1 MHYTVCD
8 LLLDVVQN
16 SIEAKAR
23 NVRISLEERD
33 GRLLVEVED
42 DGRGMDEETL
52 RRAQDP
58 FYTEPGKHPERRVG
72 LGVPFLIQ
80 TVEASGGTY
89 EITSAPNRGTRL
101 HFDLDLGNVDTPP
114 MGDLP
119 GTLRQMLCYE
129 GPYEMDIIRRRG
141 ASGYEIKRSEL
152 IEALGELER
161 VGVLGLLQDFL
172 ESQEAWI
179 DEEAEHGTDDPR

>member
-1 MHYTVCD
+1 VCD

-16 SIEAKAR
+16 SIEAGAR
-23 NVRISLEERD
+23 NVTLLLEERER
-33 GRLLVEVED
+33 RLKVEIAD

-52 RRAQDP
+52 RRAKDP

-72 LGVPFLIQ
+72 LGIPFLIQ
-80 TVEASGGTY
+80 TVESCGGSY
-89 EITSAPNRGTRL
+89 EIESVPKQGTRL
-101 HFDLDLGNVDTPP
+101 RFDLDPANVDTPP

-119 GTLRQMLCYE
+119 GTIRQMLCYE
-129 GPYEMDIIRRRG
+129 GAYEMEIIRRRG
-141 ASGYEIKRSEL
+141 AAGYEVKRSQL
-152 IEALGELER
+152 IETLGELET

-179 DEEAEHGTDDPR
+179 EEEAEHGTDDTR

>member
-16 SIEAKAR
+16 SIEAEAR
-23 NVRISLEERD
+23 NVTVHLEERD
-33 GRLLVEVED
+33 GRLTVEVAD

-58 FYTEPGKHPERRVG
+58 FYTEPGKHPGRRVG

-80 TVEASGGTY
+80 TVETCGGSY
-89 EITSAPNRGTRL
+89 EMESAPKRGTKLR
-101 HFDLDLGNVDTPP
+101 FDLDLEHVDTPP
-114 MGDLP
+114 MGELP
-119 GTLRQMLCYE
+119 DTLRQMLCYQ
-129 GPYEMDIIRRRG
+129 GGYEMEIIRRRG
-141 ASGYEIKRSEL
+141 AAGYELKRSEL
-152 IEALGELER
+152 IETLGELES
-161 VGVLGLLQDFL
+161 VGVLGLLQEFL
-172 ESQEAWI
+172 ESQEIWL

>member
-16 SIEAKAR
+16 SIEAEAR
-23 NVRISLEERD
+23 NVTVLLEESD
-33 GRLLVEVED
+33 GRLAVEVDD

-58 FYTEPGKHPERRVG
+58 FYTEPGKHPGRKVG

-80 TVEASGGTY
+80 TVESCGGTY
-89 EITSAPNRGTRL
+89 AIESAPKRGTKLR
-101 HFDLDLGNVDTPP
+101 FELDLENVDTPP

-119 GTLRQMLCYE
+119 ATLRQMLCYE
-129 GPYEMDIIRRRG
+129 GAYEMEIIRRRG
-141 ASGYEIKRSEL
+141 ATGYELKRSEL
-152 IEALGELER
+152 VETLGELET
-161 VGVLGLLQDFL
+161 VGVLGLLQEFL
-172 ESQEAWI
+172 ESQEAWLQ
-179 DEEAEHGTDDPR
+179 EEAEHGTDDPR

>member
-16 SIEAKAR
+16 SIEAEAR
-23 NVRISLEERD
+23 NVRVSLEEKD
-33 GRLLVEVED
+33 NRLLVEVED

-52 RRAQDP
+52 RRARDP

-72 LGVPFLIQ
+72 LGIPFLIQ
-80 TVEASGGTY
+80 TVEASGGNY
-89 EITSAPNRGTRL
+89 EISSEPSRGTRL
-101 HFDLDLGNVDTPP
+101 RFDLDLGNVDTPP

-119 GTLRQMLCYE
+119 GTLRQMFCYD
-129 GPYEMDIIRRRG
+129 GSYEMEIVRRRG
-141 ASGYEIKRSEL
+141 ERGYEIKRSEL
-152 IEALGELER
+152 IETLGELER
-161 VGVLGLLQDFL
+161 VGVLGLLQEFL

-179 DEEAEHGTDDPR
+179 NEEAEHGTNDPR